1 MFAQLGAV
9 VSDADLLA
17 REVIEPGSPGFQR
30 IAERWPAVVRDRRID
45 RAALAEIVFSDR
57 EALAQLEGIIHPLV
71 RERERAIE
79 RAAPPD
85 AIVIHDIPL
94 LFERGFSA
102 ECDKTILVYAPVELR
117 IARIAAREGWSR
129 EAIERRIRAQ
139 IDQEKARS
147 LADFVIENDAD
158 LEHLRAQVER
168 VYGALR
174 QSVTR

>member
-45 RAALAEIVFSDR
+45 RA
-57 EALAQLEGIIHPLV
+57 ALAQLEGIIHPLV

-158 LEHLRAQVER
+158 LEHLRAQGER

>member
-17 REVIEPGSPGFQR
+17 REVIEPGSPGF
-30 IAERWPAVVRDRRID
+30 
-45 RAALAEIVFSDR
+45 
-57 EALAQLEGIIHPLV
+57 EGIIHPLV

-158 LEHLRAQVER
+158 LEH
-168 VYGALR
+168 
-174 QSVTR
+174 